1 MNYNFEQIIS
11 ITKKYKL
18 NFGEYL
24 HLFPCLIEQI
34 YYVSELEKYVLPIAS
49 RYKNKEISISE
60 SVDQL
65 HKYDIEIAEWLSN
78 NREKFKNFLTR
89 NSKKP

>member
-1 MNYNFEQIIS
+1 MHQRFYADDINAMVQANGI
-11 ITKKYKL
+11 K
-18 NFGEYL
+18 N
-24 HLFPCLIEQI
+24 
-34 YYVSELEKYVLPIAS
+34 VSELEKYVLPIAS